1 MIPIE
6 HNRAESIE
14 SEASMIEHEKAPLLP
29 PGIYRIQELSERLG
43 VARTTAERYIERFS
57 IPTTETNFQN
67 RKVKA
72 LILDEETIQ
81 KILSLADKGESR
93 TSDTRSS
100 QSSEN
105 NPNQSSRLSE
115 LEREKA
121 LLESELQAARQR
133 IEDLKSVLDERERL
147 VMSKDSEISTLK
159 TALMIVE
166 RANQDKPIELITSQ
180 PFGLLGKIRQW
191 FKA

>member
-1 MIPIE
+1 
-6 HNRAESIE
+6 
-14 SEASMIEHEKAPLLP
+14 MIEQERAPMLS
-29 PGIYRIQELSERLG
+29 PGTYRIQELSERLG

-72 LILDEETIQ
+72 LILDGENIQ
-81 KILSLADKGESR
+81 KILSLLDKG
-93 TSDTRSS
+93 TSHSG
-100 QSSEN
+100 EK
-105 NPNQSSRLSE
+105 NPNQSSRLST
-115 LEREKA
+115 LEQEKTM
-121 LLESELQAARQR
+121 LENELQAAKQR

-147 VMSKDSEISTLK
+147 VTSKDSEISTLK

-166 RANQDKPIELITSQ
+166 RANKDKPIELIPAQSS
-180 PFGLLGKIRQW
+180 GLLGKIRQW

>member
-1 MIPIE
+1 
-6 HNRAESIE
+6 
-14 SEASMIEHEKAPLLP
+14 MIEQERAPLLS
-29 PGIYRIQELSERLG
+29 PGTYRIQELSERLG

-72 LILDEETIQ
+72 LILDEENIQ
-81 KILSLADKGESR
+81 KILSLLDKG
-93 TSDTRSS
+93 TSHTSETRSIH
-100 QSSEN
+100 SSEN
-105 NPNQSSRLSE
+105 NPNQSSRLST
-115 LEREKA
+115 LEQEKA
-121 LLESELQAARQR
+121 LLENELQAAKQR

-147 VMSKDSEISTLK
+147 VTSKDSEISTLK

-166 RANQDKPIELITSQ
+166 RANKDKPIELIPAQ
-180 PFGLLGKIRQW
+180 PTGLLGKIRKW